1 MNKVSVAVAIFLL
14 SNISFA
20 GVTTMGDRPCSKWN
34 EGRKSPDAPY
44 ALAQESWLAGFL
56 SGYAVG
62 TGSDF
67 LATASGP
74 ELVQS
79 ITRFCAANP
88 TKGIS
93 DGAKELAS
101 TMNRKK

>member
-1 MNKVSVAVAIFLL
+1 MNKIPVTVALFLF

-20 GVTTMGDRPCSKWN
+20 GVTTMGDRPCTKWN

-44 ALAQESWLAGFL
+44 ALAQENWLAGFL
-56 SGYAVG
+56 SGYATG
-62 TGSDF
+62 IGSDF
-67 LATASGP
+67 LASASGP
-74 ELVQS
+74 DLVQS
-79 ITRFCAANP
+79 ITRYCAANP

-101 TMNRKK
+101 TMKRR